1 MKKTIVILAVL
12 IVAAVGP
19 RTVFAAADFDLGLKG
34 GLSLAQIRFTGDVS
48 SEGLSLLAK
57 PVFGAFFAYH
67 ISPMF
72 SIQPEIYFLTQG
84 TLRDQT
90 IGDTELRTEQ
100 VLGYIDIPILAKAR
114 FMAGRSARPVVFA
127 GPAVSF
133 LTKAT
138 QRFYTNGALGDEYDL
153 KPFLKGT
160 NFSAVFGAGLEYSLK
175 KVFLVL
181 DVRYDL
187 GFVDIDTK
195 SETVFMKTRALL
207 LMVGVGF

>member
-1 MKKTIVILAVL
+1 MKKTIVILAAL
-12 IVAAVGP
+12 IAAAFGP
-19 RTVFAAADFDLGLKG
+19 RTVSAAVDFDFGLKG
-34 GLSLAQIRFTGDVS
+34 GLSLAQISFTGDVN
-48 SEGLSLLAK
+48 SEGLSLLAR
-57 PVFGAFFAYH
+57 PVFGAFFAYN

-72 SIQPEIYFLTQG
+72 SIQPEIYFLMQG

-90 IGDTELRTEQ
+90 IGDMELRTEQ

-114 FMAGRSARPVVFA
+114 FMAGRPARPVVFA

-138 QRFYTNGALGDEYDL
+138 QRFYTNGAPGNEYDL

-175 KVFLVL
+175 KILLVL

-187 GFVDIDTK
+187 GFVDIDK
-195 SETVFMKTRALL
+195 GSETVFMKTRALL